1 MHRSTARLR
10 VLVLSG
16 MAAVSVAGVAQAQD
30 ATFAGLG
37 YSGAGGVF
45 IGSRAN
51 GVSPDGSIAV
61 GGDDTDFGTRSV
73 YWTSGSFFPEFL
85 FAPGGDFAYGT
96 AVGASASGDVI
107 IGWWSTEIDGSHAR
121 VAMAW
126 TDFGTGIELEAL
138 PDAQRQDSLFTTV
151 YDVSN
156 DGAIAVGLSMD
167 ADQEQQP
174 VTWDPS
180 TGAVTPLAML
190 PGRTGG
196 QARFVSADGRV
207 IVGLQYG
214 TGVTDPMVIWT
225 DGVPEAAALSLPP
238 GFESFNINSVS
249 PDGSIIGGTLFP
261 FGFDPID
268 NPMRA
273 GIWRS
278 GEGITLLDSLAMPGE
293 PAEEDVVSA
302 VSQDG
307 SLAVGR
313 VGTHVGGFPMAAAV
327 WFPDGSV
334 RVLSEWLVDEHG
346 LFEAG
351 AWRGLLEATGISD
364 DGRVIVG
371 YGINGFGVKEAW
383 RVTLPSDE
391 CPIDLDGDGELTVFD
406 FLAFGNLFDLADPR
420 ADIDGDGLFTIFDF
434 LTFQTMFDAG
444 CS

>member
-1 MHRSTARLR
+1 MHGSTTRLR

-16 MAAVSVAGVAQAQD
+16 IAAASVAGVAQGQD
-30 ATFAGLG
+30 ATFAGLW

-51 GVSPDGSIAV
+51 GVSPDGSFAV
-61 GGDDTDFGTRSV
+61 GGDDTDLGTRSV
-73 YWTSGSFFPEFL
+73 YWSSGSFAPDFL
-85 FAPGGDFAYGT
+85 FAPDGDFAYGT
-96 AVGASASGDVI
+96 AEGASDNGDVI

-126 TDFGTGIELEAL
+126 NDLGTGIELDAL

-151 YDVSN
+151 NDVSN

-167 ADQEQQP
+167 ADQQQQP
-174 VTWDPS
+174 VTWDPA

-207 IVGLQYG
+207 IVGRQFG
-214 TGVTDPMVIWT
+214 SGVSDPIVIWT

-238 GFESFNINSVS
+238 EFESFNINSVS
-249 PDGSIIGGTLFP
+249 ADGTIIGGTLFP
-261 FGFDPID
+261 FDFNPID

-278 GEGITLLDSLAMPGE
+278 GEGITVLDSLAMPGE
-293 PAEEDVVSA
+293 PAEEDVISA
-302 VSQDG
+302 ISQDG

-313 VGTHVGGFPMAAAV
+313 ASAHVGGFPMAAAV

-334 RVLSEWLVDEHG
+334 RVLSEWLVDEYG

-351 AWRGLLEATGISD
+351 DWRGLHEATGISD

-371 YGINGFGVKEAW
+371 YGINTFGVKEAW
-383 RVTLPSDE
+383 RVTLPSRE
-391 CPIDLDGDGELTVFD
+391 CRIDLDGDGELTVFD

-420 ADIDGDGLFTIFDF
+420 ADIDGDGQFTIFDF
-434 LTFQTMFDAG
+434 LAFQTMFDAG
-444 CS
+444 CP